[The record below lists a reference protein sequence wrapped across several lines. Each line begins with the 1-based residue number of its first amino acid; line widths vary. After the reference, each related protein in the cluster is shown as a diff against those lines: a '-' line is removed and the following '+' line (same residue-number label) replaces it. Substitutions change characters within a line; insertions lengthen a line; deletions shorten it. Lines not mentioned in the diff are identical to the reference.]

1 MHWPLQI
8 HLIHSHSHHTH
19 TADVDIFPIR
29 TIANV
34 RFFKPYSTPTP
45 SVTRTEH
52 GGQHHGHSHGL
63 SNSSHQHTKLTQLTA
78 GSQSDANGIGGS
90 GANSAAIVGGNVSNH
105 SNSTDDNENNSF
117 MQQRPLPEPI
127 KPTAVATSAAAKKAK
142 SAGGHG
148 HSHGGHGHSHGG
160 GGGGAGISDRN
171 MNMRGVYLHV
181 LSDALG
187 SIIVVISALVV
198 WLTEW
203 KYKYY
208 MDPALSVLLVALMLR
223 SVWPLLRESALIL
236 LQTVPTH
243 IQVSV
248 ATSTR
253 GLHAQWHYDDS
264 DDDAHAPLVMNIT

>member
-1 MHWPLQI
+1 M
-8 HLIHSHSHHTH
+8 
-19 TADVDIFPIR
+19 DIFPIR

-34 RFFKPYSTPTP
+34 RFFQPYSTPPP

-52 GGQHHGHSHGL
+52 GGTHHGHSHGL
-63 SNSSHQHTKLTQLTA
+63 SSSSHQHTKLTQLTA
-78 GSQSDANGIGGS
+78 GSQSGVNGGS
-90 GANSAAIVGGNVSNH
+90 GANSGAAIVAGGGNVSNH

-127 KPTAVATSAAAKKAK
+127 KPTAAAAGATSAAAKKAK

-160 GGGGAGISDRN
+160 GGGSGISN

-203 KYKYY
+203 EYKYY
-208 MDPALSVLLVALMLR
+208 MDPALSVLLVVLMLR

-243 IQVSV
+243 IQVSL
-248 ATSTR
+248 AAPTR
-253 GLHAQWHYDDS
+253 VPCMQMCAMIW
-264 DDDAHAPLVMNIT
+264 